1 MAKTTNLGGLG
12 RMGTIEPVTV
22 RDHSKLRS
30 ASIEA
35 SNQLSA
41 NSLAY
46 SFFGDQEPL
55 QQQHSGRRQQQLAVA
70 ASGKS
75 GGRQQQQQH
84 QYQRNDDSSEGGQN
98 SPDYLSS
105 ALSSSTNNALETP
118 CALKP
123 SASTSCLLTTEE
135 SNSSNTLVCIPTRAS
150 LTHEWKRLKTPNKC
164 RECNLLVYFNGRECS
179 FCGFVAHKKCVTV
192 LVIKCSG
199 QQVCGSK
206 SKQQRELARQQAARG
221 KSGGGGKPVAQP
233 IFGQPIADNG
243 PKVVDF
249 VKRFIYEI
257 DTRGLTSRG
266 IYRVSSIKS
275 KVDRLCNYYD
285 QNISSLVD
293 LSSFHPNII
302 ANALKMFLRQLPEPL
317 LTHELYTE
325 FIDVAKKYPKPKQT
339 NTTTTT
345 SEPNP
350 KATTSATKPQS
361 HSIDPSSSTYLTTK
375 PKRYLVAT
383 QLERPSTNKRRDYDP
398 MLIVELTEIIELLPP
413 VNLQVIALLMRHLRR
428 VADMSDENQM
438 SATNLSIIFGPTL
451 LNADNKSL
459 AIVDNIHQA
468 RAVEL
473 LILWADKIFP
483 QFNNYESKAVIE
495 LDFTELE
502 QEQQRQIKLE
512 REQREALLLHKA
524 HEKEAKKKGQSKCNC
539 PHHINSRE
547 QDQTTTAKTTTTT
560 NNNENEN
567 DKTNVQDQWP
577 KTRTELMELRRQ
589 FFTLPTTQTDVTDGQ
604 PAPANEERSV
614 ITNHQINDKT
624 TNHRNSSIGST
635 DPDHNPKRGSPS
647 LPMIK
652 VQSHDTNSGD
662 SNLRYFRRS

>member
-1 MAKTTNLGGLG
+1 
-12 RMGTIEPVTV
+12 MGTIEPVTV

-35 SNQLSA
+35 SNQSSA
-41 NSLAY
+41 SSLACT
-46 SFFGDQEPL
+46 FFGDQD
-55 QQQHSGRRQQQLAVA
+55 QCQAAAATGRHLGINRASRNTQL
-70 ASGKS
+70 
-75 GGRQQQQQH
+75 H
-84 QYQRNDDSSEGGQN
+84 RNDDSSEGGQN

-105 ALSSSTNNALETP
+105 GSSSNNALETP

-206 SKQQRELARQQAARG
+206 SKQQRELARQQASAKAG
-221 KSGGGGKPVAQP
+221 KSGGKPVAQP
-233 IFGQPIADNG
+233 IFGQPIQENG
-243 PKVVDF
+243 LKVVDF

-317 LTHELYTE
+317 LTHQLYTD
-325 FIDVAKKYPKPKQT
+325 FIDVAKKYPKSKQS
-339 NTTTTT
+339 NE
-345 SEPNP
+345 SSP
-350 KATTSATKPQS
+350 TKPQQQQQTLINDTTS
-361 HSIDPSSSTYLTTK
+361 HYMTTTQK
-375 PKRYLVAT
+375 AKMRSLVAT
-383 QLERPSTNKRRDYDP
+383 QLEAPSTNQRSDYDP

-413 VNLQVIALLMRHLRR
+413 VNLQVIALLMRHLKR

-473 LILWADKIFP
+473 LISWADKIFP
-483 QFNNYESKAVIE
+483 QFDNYESKAVIE

-502 QEQQRQIKLE
+502 QEQQRQRE
-512 REQREALLLHKA
+512 RELQAQMLLKA
-524 HEKEAKKKGQSKCNC
+524 HEKDAKKKGQSKCNC
-539 PHHINSRE
+539 PHHINSRDHDTE
-547 QDQTTTAKTTTTT
+547 TASSTETEK
-560 NNNENEN
+560 NA
-567 DKTNVQDQWP
+567 QDQWP

-589 FFTLPTTQTDVTDGQ
+589 FFTLPTSTQTDIKPTTT
-604 PAPANEERSV
+604 V
-614 ITNHQINDKT
+614 ITDEHLVIPKHKSTDET
-624 TNHRNSSIGST
+624 TNNNRLSNPNNDPRYGVGGGASS
-635 DPDHNPKRGSPS
+635 PNNNNQKRTSPS

-652 VQSHDTNSGD
+652 VQSHEFGTD
-662 SNLRYFRRS
+662 SNLRLFRRS